1 MATEGGDKA
10 ETKKKLTGPA
20 RILRLGMTRKGSGSR
35 ANRRQAS
42 EGGDGE
48 GGGVSGT
55 QEEVR
60 EEAEVCSGVDVPT
73 TRGSCSQKEEVKGE
87 AGRGTRKTQ
96 KGVWRRVFFTCLR
109 RRRRPRPEGSTPG
122 CPGEQMGPSSEGAR
136 RKRRFPGLTLLRRLL
151 PSSRGRDGG
160 AGPRCA
166 AEDARGTRPPL
177 HGSPGAA
184 GRPGSTQEGTD
195 CGRDNPQRV
204 ALENNNDRD
213 VPWLSEAV
221 LDEARH
227 ALKHRSD
234 LDDVAMEM
242 SVQEPEAATESQL
255 GCFEPA
261 SEVDPQ
267 RPDPRAPEQRLTD
280 GSPDPAENHLPPPAA
295 AHNDLSSN
303 TAVATADQLPDD
315 KASPSGGT
323 SEEEEEEEEEEEAM
337 TPALFN
343 GLHRVG
349 DGVAMATED
358 PPAARAPPSP
368 WNAVLVVPLIRLNS
382 GEEDGVAC
390 DWGGGAGV
398 WETPAPEDESP
409 LEVGVEVESDWE
421 EVKGGGGGGDADGL
435 VLAAQ
440 AVVQAALLAAVQ
452 QLLREQQNSV
462 DHAHHHD
469 AHHLSPAPY

>member
-20 RILRLGMTRKGSGSR
+20 RILRLGMTRKGSESR
-35 ANRRQAS
+35 ANRRHAS
-42 EGGDGE
+42 EGGVGE
-48 GGGVSGT
+48 GGGVSGM

-73 TRGSCSQKEEVKGE
+73 TRGSCSQKEEVTEE

-96 KGVWRRVFFTCLR
+96 KGVWRRVFLTCLR

-122 CPGEQMGPSSEGAR
+122 CPAEQMGPSSEGAK

-166 AEDARGTRPPL
+166 AEDERETRQPL
-177 HGSPGAA
+177 HSSPGAA
-184 GRPGSTQEGTD
+184 GRPGNTQEGTD

-204 ALENNNDRD
+204 ALENNNDKD
-213 VPWLSEAV
+213 VPWLSEAAP
-221 LDEARH
+221 DEARH
-227 ALKHRSD
+227 VLKHRSD

-267 RPDPRAPEQRLTD
+267 LPDPQAPEQRLTD
-280 GSPDPAENHLPPPAA
+280 GSPDPAENHLPPPST
-295 AHNDLSSN
+295 AHNDLNN
-303 TAVATADQLPDD
+303 TAVETTDQLLDD
-315 KASPSGGT
+315 KASPSDGT
-323 SEEEEEEEEEEEAM
+323 SAEEEEAM

-349 DGVAMATED
+349 DGVAMVTED
-358 PPAARAPPSP
+358 HPAARAPFPV
-368 WNAVLVVPLIRLNS
+368 NAVLVVPLIRLNS
-382 GEEDGVAC
+382 GEEDGAC
-390 DWGGGAGV
+390 DWEGGACL
-398 WETPAPEDESP
+398 WEAPAPEDESP
-409 LEVGVEVESDWE
+409 LEVGVEVEVDWE
-421 EVKGGGGGGDADGL
+421 VKGGGGGDADGL

-462 DHAHHHD
+462 DHVHHHD